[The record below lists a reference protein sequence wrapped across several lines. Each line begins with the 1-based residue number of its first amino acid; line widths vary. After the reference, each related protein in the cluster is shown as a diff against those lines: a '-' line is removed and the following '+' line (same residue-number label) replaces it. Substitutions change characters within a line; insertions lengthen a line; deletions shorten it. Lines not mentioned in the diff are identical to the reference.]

1 MYYLLSVFLFCKVQ
15 DWVVEPPQ
23 IEGTPVA
30 KVENDEEDGED
41 NQESDVGFGV
51 VVSPTVGSIGYGH
64 YRLNSYFLLAFCKH
78 TIALKSKPMIPSG

>member
-1 MYYLLSVFLFCKVQ
+1 MYYLLSVLLFCKVQ
-15 DWVVEPPQ
+15 DRVVEPPQ

-51 VVSPTVGSIGYGH
+51 VVSPTVGSIGYVH
-64 YRLNSYFLLAFCKH
+64 YLNFYFLLALCKH
-78 TIALKSKPMIPSG
+78 TIAMP

>member
-41 NQESDVGFGV
+41 NQESDVGFSV
-51 VVSPTVGSIGYGH
+51 VVSPTGVAVVVSVSMKTSGVGPKRGNT
-64 YRLNSYFLLAFCKH
+64 L
-78 TIALKSKPMIPSG
+78 

>member
-51 VVSPTVGSIGYGH
+51 VVSPTVGSIGYVH
-64 YRLNSYFLLAFCKH
+64 YLNFYFLLAFCKH